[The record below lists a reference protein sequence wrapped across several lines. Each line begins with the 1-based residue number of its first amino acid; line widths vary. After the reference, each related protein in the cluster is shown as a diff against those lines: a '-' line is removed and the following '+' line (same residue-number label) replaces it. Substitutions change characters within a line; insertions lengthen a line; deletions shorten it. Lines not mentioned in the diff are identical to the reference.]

1 MNKEKKYIIYNALVS
16 ALIGL
21 VIGMVEVISPIF
33 DMTTF
38 YILTKNALVGLL
50 VGVSIRNFSIY
61 FWDKLSEK
69 QMYLYSSLILT
80 IIVALPKVLEH
91 FIFDKEI
98 FSITNLVMLTLAF
111 IFGMAWTNFSFRYF
125 GNMNHLLDIKKEAL
139 KNSEYEAKE

>member
-98 FSITNLVMLTLAF
+98 FFQMKDKFNLFKENLKLFVANWRTTSIF
-111 IFGMAWTNFSFRYF
+111 C
-125 GNMNHLLDIKKEAL
+125 
-139 KNSEYEAKE
+139 